1 MESKQNVEE
10 PRGPDYVSGI
20 RWKKFVTRAIDLRVM
35 CEADSDKLGMVLTEV
50 PKTTQFSVMKD
61 RSENEADRGYSYKQG
76 LRDSLL
82 QITIRDRTIV
92 YDLDPIEKKNKA

>member
-50 PKTTQFSVMKD
+50 PKTT
-61 RSENEADRGYSYKQG
+61 
-76 LRDSLL
+76 
-82 QITIRDRTIV
+82 
-92 YDLDPIEKKNKA
+92 